1 MSNQFENPQ
10 VKKLDDVTE
19 TVETTEKK
27 IERIAD
33 KAAGK
38 STNTSKKY
46 DKQGKIFTN

>member
-1 MSNQFENPQ
+1 MANQFENPQ

-19 TVETTEKK
+19 TVESPEKK

-33 KAAGK
+33 TAAGK
-38 STNTSKKY
+38 STKTAQKY

>member
-1 MSNQFENPQ
+1 MANQFENPQ

-19 TVETTEKK
+19 AVESTEKK

-38 STNTSKKY
+38 STKTTQKF